1 MESAG
6 EQPTHRPIHL
16 KARNDL
22 PITMGIH
29 EMQTKSRASQ
39 GAQRQ
44 RIRLPTPREADSIPG
59 SGRSPGEDNGN
70 PLQYSCL
77 ENPMHRGA
85 WQATVLG
92 GHKRVGHD
100 LATEHAHT
108 MQTKYPIDLTWKD
121 YWNKNKIIL
130 RKKGHWGKFLF
141 PLLTI
146 VSNLFLTVRYLVVSH
161 NTRLSKYIERR
172 MNWWEDE

>member
-22 PITMGIH
+22 PIAMGIH

-85 WQATVLG
+85 WQATVHG
-92 GHKRVGHD
+92 VPRVGHD
-100 LATEHAHT
+100 LAT
-108 MQTKYPIDLTWKD
+108 KPSPSSDP
-121 YWNKNKIIL
+121 
-130 RKKGHWGKFLF
+130 G
-141 PLLTI
+141 PLSSRPFNWYI
-146 VSNLFLTVRYLVVSH
+146 VSPQFKNNNNN
-161 NTRLSKYIERR
+161 NT
-172 MNWWEDE
+172 